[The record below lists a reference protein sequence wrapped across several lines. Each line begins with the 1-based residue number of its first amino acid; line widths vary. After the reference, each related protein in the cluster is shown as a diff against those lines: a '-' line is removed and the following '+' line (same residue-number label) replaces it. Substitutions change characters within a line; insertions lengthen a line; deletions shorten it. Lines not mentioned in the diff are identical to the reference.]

1 MNNAMTRSQVSNRIT
16 RCIREAAVLAQDN
29 ARGQNDQRIAYLA
42 TTRIAA
48 VKQLRE
54 IKLGR

>member
-1 MNNAMTRSQVSNRIT
+1 MTRTQVSNRIT
-16 RCIREAAVLAQDN
+16 RCIREAALLAQDN
-29 ARGQNDQRIAYLA
+29 ARGQNDSRIADLA

-48 VKQLRE
+48 VKQLAQ

>member
-1 MNNAMTRSQVSNRIT
+1 MTRSQVSNRIT